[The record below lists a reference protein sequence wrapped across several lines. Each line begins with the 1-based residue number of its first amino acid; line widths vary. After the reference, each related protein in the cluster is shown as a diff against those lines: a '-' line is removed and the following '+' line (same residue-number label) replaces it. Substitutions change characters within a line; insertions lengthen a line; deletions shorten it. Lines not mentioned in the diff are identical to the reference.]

1 MKSTSIQTTQIDAE
15 NLATV
20 LNHLEE
26 LIYFDEESEI
36 PEVPELQDDDFT
48 SALDGVKQLQRRIL
62 FALRP
67 ELCDQ
72 KEKSQS

>member
-1 MKSTSIQTTQIDAE
+1 MKSTSIQATQIDAE

-26 LIYFDEESEI
+26 LIYFDEESET
-36 PEVPELQDDDFT
+36 PEVPELQDDDFR
-48 SALDGVKQLQRRIL
+48 SALEGVQQLQRRIL
-62 FALRP
+62 LALRP

-72 KEKSQS
+72 KEARES